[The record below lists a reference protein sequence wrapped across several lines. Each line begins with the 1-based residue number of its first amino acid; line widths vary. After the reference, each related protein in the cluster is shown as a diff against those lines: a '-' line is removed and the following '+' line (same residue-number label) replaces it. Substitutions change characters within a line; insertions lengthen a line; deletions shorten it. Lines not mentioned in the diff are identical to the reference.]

1 MCEVCRQT
9 PCHPRCPNAPE
20 PTPVYECSE
29 CGYGIYDGDKYA
41 EIDGKYY
48 CEECL
53 DDMAAE
59 TLLALMGYE
68 MEAAETAEEDWYD
81 EC

>member
-29 CGYGIYDGDKYA
+29 CGYGIYEGDKYA

-53 DDMAAE
+53 DDMTAE

-68 MEAAETAEEDWYD
+68 METAETAEEDWYD

>member
-20 PTPVYECSE
+20 PEPVYTCSE
-29 CGYGIYDGDKYA
+29 CGYGIFEGDRYV
-41 EIDGKYY
+41 EVGGRYY

-53 DDMAAE
+53 DDMATE
-59 TLLALMGYE
+59 TLLSLFDIE
-68 MEAAETAEEDWYD
+68 METAEETGGFFDD
-81 EC
+81 